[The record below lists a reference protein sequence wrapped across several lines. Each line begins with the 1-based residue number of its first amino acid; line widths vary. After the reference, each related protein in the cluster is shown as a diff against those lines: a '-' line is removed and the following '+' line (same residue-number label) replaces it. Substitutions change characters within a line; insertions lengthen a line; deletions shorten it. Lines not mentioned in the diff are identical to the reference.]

1 MPFTLECVELTPSIN
16 HMEGRTETEVSLS
29 TLFSFIHKIS
39 VISGIRNHHE
49 NILTDLLAT

>member
-1 MPFTLECVELTPSIN
+1 MPFTLKCVELTPSIN

-39 VISGIRNHHE
+39 VISGIRNHHA

>member
-39 VISGIRNHHE
+39 VISGIRNYHE
-49 NILTDLLAT
+49 NILIDLLAT